1 MQKIQLSCLWLN
13 IKFWNSK
20 ISCVKINFHDIE
32 CDCHIFVTEHT
43 ILGTIQ
49 ASTAQQISKIS
60 KFSHFVFNSSFS
72 SSGHLGLQLDKYL
85 HSLPKVVLLRL
96 PKREGIV
103 GARLRGAGLALGDIL
118 VFLDSH
124 CEVNYGWLE
133 PLLARIAEDQRHVV
147 TPDIEV
153 INYKTFEYA
162 KKTDPSVGVFNWEML
177 FKWRK
182 ITDDEKRRGNDAL
195 PLRLV
200 TRTDMVIDAV
210 CNIKVINEN

>member
-1 MQKIQLSCLWLN
+1 M
-13 IKFWNSK
+13 
-20 ISCVKINFHDIE
+20 
-32 CDCHIFVTEHT
+32 
-43 ILGTIQ
+43 
-49 ASTAQQISKIS
+49 
-60 KFSHFVFNSSFS
+60 
-72 SSGHLGLQLDKYL
+72 
-85 HSLPKVVLLRL
+85 LLRL

-210 CNIKVINEN
+210 CNIKVINENWKGIGVIHDLKAFHCLNTAIAREKVSKRLIIFFTKQVEALESKCSSLGKS